1 MPRVVFHHI
10 DKCAGTSLLKYLQN
24 FFPSDECIYLEE
36 HTDWMGA
43 GDIELDPNRL
53 ARARFIHVPFSS
65 RIWPDHISNAATLCF
80 LRDPLDRLV
89 SNWWMVH
96 RWTDEEAAAFPDG
109 ELIRDLARNNPA
121 LFFSSNHPQCQYLN
135 WNRISRHLACAP
147 HEYREVWRADALD
160 SKDFRAFIR
169 QRAEKTLR
177 SLSFIGFKEDFGR
190 SLSALQLWLAL
201 PPDRPQPLNIHASDQ
216 QKPNLSEEA
225 IAAANRMIDID
236 QEIVAIARELYDEQM
251 ARFQATYGVDFA
263 SAAEDNYRKALI
275 RPAGWTVVDMSQPLN
290 GTGWHCRERNDRKFS
305 RWIGP
310 TPTATIDIPFRKDRD
325 ILVRFRVTNILST
338 RQVDE
343 LTLKVDDYAA
353 TLHRWS
359 ESTFVVVFDALIP
372 QQELNQS
379 NDILRLTIDCAETII
394 MDTSNDG
401 RQLGLEICEIEVGPS
416 DAFILQSPG
425 TPANARGLRGISTSR
440 ND

>member
-1 MPRVVFHHI
+1 MPRIVFHHI

-36 HTDWMGA
+36 HADWMGA
-43 GDIELDPNRL
+43 GDIELDPNQL
-53 ARARFIHVPFSS
+53 ARARFIHEPFGS
-65 RIWPDHISNAATLCF
+65 RIWPNHISNAATLCF
-80 LRDPLDRLV
+80 LRNPLDRLV

-96 RWTDEEAAAFPDG
+96 RWTDEEATHFPDG
-109 ELIRDLARNNPA
+109 ILIRDLAQNNPA

-147 HEYREVWRADALD
+147 REYLEAWRTDSLD

-169 QRAEKTLR
+169 KRAEETLR
-177 SLSFIGFKEDFGR
+177 SLSFIGFQEDFER
-190 SLSALQLWLAL
+190 SLSALQLWLSL
-201 PPDRPQPLNIHASDQ
+201 PPDQPQPMNIHASKQ
-216 QKPNLSEEA
+216 HKPKLSEEA
-225 IAAANRMIDID
+225 VAAANQLIDID

-251 ARFQATYGVDFA
+251 ARFQATYGMDFA
-263 SAAEDNYRKALI
+263 NAAEDNYHKALI

-290 GTGWHCRERNDRKFS
+290 GTGWHCREQNERKFS
-305 RWIGP
+305 RWMGP

-325 ILVRFRVTNILST
+325 ILVRFRVTNILSA

-353 TLHRWS
+353 LLHRWS
-359 ESTFVVVFDALIP
+359 ESTFVVVFDAVIP
-372 QQELNQS
+372 QQELNHA
-379 NDILRLTIDCAETII
+379 NDILQLTIDCAETIT
-394 MDTSNDG
+394 MTTPGDG

-416 DAFILQSPG
+416 DAFILQAPG
-425 TPANARGLRGISTSR
+425 TPAASLGLRGIASSR